1 MSTKNLEPTVND
13 DRLVFAEIAQ
23 SVVSLIGLEPLDI
36 NAPIDIITLEKLLC
50 DIRRQCEARIVEI
63 DGALGDV

>member
-1 MSTKNLEPTVND
+1 MEIPTPSQ
-13 DRLVFAEIAQ
+13 A
-23 SVVSLIGLEPLDI
+23 
-36 NAPIDIITLEKLLC
+36 EKLLD

>member
-1 MSTKNLEPTVND
+1 MKATNLEPTVND

-23 SVVSLIGLEPLDI
+23 EIVTLQGM
-36 NAPIDIITLEKLLC
+36 APTATDPETKLLD